1 MQGEYNSLDKVSTFF
16 HIVYTELFYFSV
28 SHVFSNIKTGVDVA
42 EFKTVVWNVTRRR
55 GARDERQVSDAIEFL
70 YTWWV
75 NPDNSTARRKMLI
88 DVSLLYNS
96 KLRG

>member
-1 MQGEYNSLDKVSTFF
+1 M
-16 HIVYTELFYFSV
+16 
-28 SHVFSNIKTGVDVA
+28 FSNIKTGVDVA

-88 DVSLLYNS
+88 DVSLLYSSN
-96 KLRG
+96 LRG